1 MSKPKP
7 NTYVIVGARNDE
19 AKAWYI
25 YVIVC
30 AWDDEAKVW
39 YIQES
44 EVPGLS
50 IEAPTGEVMN
60 NRIVQAVPELLR
72 LNAGLDDQEIENSP
86 VEVLWVSQSE
96 ELSLQVG

>member
-1 MSKPKP
+1 MSKAIK
-7 NTYVIVGARNDE
+7 NN
-19 AKAWYI
+19 

-50 IEAPTGEVMN
+50 IEAPTREAMN
-60 NRIVQAVPELLR
+60 NRIEQAIPELLR
-72 LNAGLDDQEIENSP
+72 LNAHLNDQEIEGSP
-86 VEVLWVSQSE
+86 IELLWADQSE
-96 ELSLQVG
+96 YLHIKVN